1 MIYLAFTCSLDLYNV
16 SNIFVN
22 QMFSMMNKSFFK
34 VKKSC
39 GDYGCHNNSFVSK
52 AFLVIGDVH
61 LAFFALRSLEPL
73 FKIKR
78 IVFIKDLI

>member
-1 MIYLAFTCSLDLYNV
+1 
-16 SNIFVN
+16 
-22 QMFSMMNKSFFK
+22 MMNKSFFK

-78 IVFIKDLI
+78 IVFLKISSRKQSILEKSDQLT